1 MGNSIFQTKIGGVAM
16 KQYHVW
22 GGLHSFE
29 LVSIWFEMPPPSRVQ
44 SRWITL
50 NHAGITPTPPR
61 SFLGVFWGPN
71 HAQSRPITPN
81 HAHQKPRN
89 LLVFSNFWLIF
100 DLFSWIF
107 EDFSYFLAFST
118 NFPGFGETILL
129 ILMAAPACGVKWV
142 SIWLIRVNGHALS
155 ILIRYIFSAIL
166 SLNLYQS
173 ILSRPPT
180 HKQRSCRV
188 KPIKNLQV

>member
-29 LVSIWFEMPPPSRVQ
+29 VVSIWFEMPPQGPITVNHAQ
-44 SRWITL
+44 SRG
-50 NHAGITPTPPR
+50 NHAGITPTPPKVF
-61 SFLGVFWGPN
+61 SGCVLGP
-71 HAQSRPITPN
+71 QSRPITPN

-89 LLVFSNFWLIF
+89 LLVFSHFWLIF
-100 DLFSWIF
+100 DSFSWIF